1 MRVFVE
7 TNFILELAFRQEQAL
22 ACEQLLQLA
31 EAKALQ
37 LCIPAFCFIEP
48 AEKLRR
54 EIPDAEALQGRL
66 LKELE
71 KRRRSEGFSEPQQHA
86 WKEVM
91 ASLVKDTLDAEHRLE
106 SIRAR
111 VLQCAEVF
119 PVDAEVIARAA
130 SLEADDIRLQFPDA
144 VVLAS
149 VMARLEGDAGLARP
163 PSLFLNRNSNDFD
176 VSSVKL
182 ALRQLHCKLITRFDD
197 GLGAIQ
203 AGLRAR
209 P

>member
-7 TNFILELAFRQEQAL
+7 TNFILELAFRQEQSL

-31 EAKALQ
+31 ESKALQ

-54 EIPDAEALQGRL
+54 EIPDAEALQNRL
-66 LKELE
+66 MKELE
-71 KRRRSEGFSEPQQHA
+71 KRRRSEGFSEPQLHA
-86 WKEVM
+86 WDEVI
-91 ASLVKDTLDAEHRLE
+91 ASLVKDASDAEQRLE

-111 VLQCAEVF
+111 VLQCADVF

-130 SLEADDIRLQFPDA
+130 SLEAEDIRLQFPDA

-149 VMARLEGDAGLARP
+149 VMARLEEEAG

-176 VSSVKL
+176 VSRIKL

-197 GLGAIQ
+197 GLGAVQ
-203 AGLRAR
+203 ARLRAR
-209 P
+209 S

>member
-7 TNFILELAFRQEQAL
+7 TNFILELAFRQEQSL
-22 ACEQLLQLA
+22 ACEQLLHLA
-31 EAKALQ
+31 ESKALQ

-54 EIPDAEALQGRL
+54 EIPDAEALQSRL
-66 LKELE
+66 AKELE
-71 KRRRSEGFSEPQQHA
+71 KRKRSEGFSEPQQHA
-86 WKEVM
+86 WNEVI
-91 ASLVKDTLDAEHRLE
+91 ASLVKDTSDAEQRLE

-111 VLQCAEVF
+111 VLQCADVF
-119 PVDAEVIARAA
+119 PVDADVIARAA
-130 SLEADDIRLQFPDA
+130 SLEAEDIRLQFPDA

-149 VMARLEGDAGLARP
+149 VMARLEEDAG

-197 GLGAIQ
+197 GLGAVQ
-203 AGLRAR
+203 AGLRAMS
-209 P
+209 

>member
-7 TNFILELAFRQEQAL
+7 TNFILELAFRQEQSL

-31 EAKALQ
+31 ESKALQ

-54 EIPDAEALQGRL
+54 EIPDAEALQSRL
-66 LKELE
+66 AKELE
-71 KRRRSEGFSEPQQHA
+71 KRKRSEGFSEPQQHA
-86 WKEVM
+86 WNEVI
-91 ASLVKDTLDAEHRLE
+91 ASLVKDTSDAEQRLE

-111 VLQCAEVF
+111 VLQCADVF
-119 PVDAEVIARAA
+119 PVDADVIARAA
-130 SLEADDIRLQFPDA
+130 SLEAEDIRLQFPDA

-149 VMARLEGDAGLARP
+149 VMARLEEDAG

-197 GLGAIQ
+197 GLGAVQ

-209 P
+209 S

>member
-31 EAKALQ
+31 ESKALQ

-54 EIPDAEALQGRL
+54 EIPDAEALQNRL
-66 LKELE
+66 MKELE

-86 WKEVM
+86 WKEVI
-91 ASLVKDTLDAEHRLE
+91 ASLVKDASDAEQRLE

-111 VLQCAEVF
+111 VLQCADVF

-130 SLEADDIRLQFPDA
+130 SLEAEDIRLQFPDA

-149 VMARLEGDAGLARP
+149 VMARLEEDAV

-197 GLGAIQ
+197 GLGAVQ

-209 P
+209 S